1 LEIHVTAGAKHVA
14 RRYDGAALDSLL
26 PDRFPFL
33 LVDRIDVIETGKHVV
48 GSKQLSGSEWWSD
61 ESPTSAMPF
70 CLVLEALA
78 QTSGAL
84 IPDLVGGSAF
94 TTAYFMGA
102 DRVRLRAPARAG
114 ERLSLDVTLAQWRRG
129 ICRTRGIATVKD
141 TIVLTATLTTVVR
154 AN

>member
-1 LEIHVTAGAKHVA
+1 MKHGSVATLIA
-14 RRYDGAALDSLL
+14 RRYEGAALESLL
-26 PDRFPFL
+26 PHRYPFL

-61 ESPTSAMPF
+61 DRRTGTMPF

-84 IPDLVGGSAF
+84 IPDLVGGSGF

-102 DRVRLRAPARAG
+102 DRVRFRQPARAS
-114 ERLSLDVTLAQWRRG
+114 ERLWLDVTLDHWRRG
-129 ICRTRGIATVKD
+129 ICRTRGTATINDAV
-141 TIVLTATLTTVVR
+141 VLTATLTTVVR
-154 AN
+154 ST